1 MNIFTG
7 NNDEITDAK
16 KLDYAIVNIWDTI
29 K

>member
-7 NNDEITDAK
+7 KNDEITDAK
-16 KLDYAIVNIWDTI
+16 KLDYIIVNIWQAT